1 MSNKLKPCPWPSCGS
16 EAVEVQ
22 YLDNISVVC
31 SECGANGPVVH
42 PRAAGIVDACQ
53 EAARLWNERAGDGAQ
68 PEIEYTAIS
77 ADGSR
82 FFVIENGEVKE
93 YSMGEDYRRLFGEKG
108 NTDEV

>member
-1 MSNKLKPCPWPSCGS
+1 MTVYTNAALCQSCMAEGPCTRDD
-16 EAVEVQ
+16 E
-22 YLDNISVVC
+22 
-31 SECGANGPVVH
+31 
-42 PRAAGIVDACQ
+42 R
-53 EAARLWNERAGDGAQ
+53 AARLWNERAGDGAQ